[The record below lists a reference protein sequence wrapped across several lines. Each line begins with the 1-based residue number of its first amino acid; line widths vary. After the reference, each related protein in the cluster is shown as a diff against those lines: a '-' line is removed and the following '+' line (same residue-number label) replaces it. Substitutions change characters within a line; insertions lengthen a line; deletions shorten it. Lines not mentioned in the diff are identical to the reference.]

1 MDESAA
7 TPPSP
12 PTHRTTA
19 RISIRP
25 EAPMPFPLEEE
36 VERLLV
42 LPPSPLILLS
52 PPSAEECLARCLAAP
67 ALPSSPLPIV
77 PHPYGSPNH
86 VRAPSGFRAA
96 MGRLRASSPSTHHPL
111 HPSPP
116 LPPPPSSLNLPPH
129 TPTSL
134 PLPSSPLPPLL
145 ASLFIPPVDCR
156 EDIPEAKL
164 PPCKRLC
171 LTALTSRYEV
181 GESLTATPRP
191 TRGRKRVNG
200 LVKDRQFHQ
209 KTALLFNQEA
219 LASREAWAHSVGL
232 SSVVHFELQAYGTHT
247 QMQDYWIASQE
258 SLTTALIAQVS
269 LLQGQLSATLGQI
282 QALQARDQTHA
293 DDHEGTASMAVGL
306 VFSFLVSDNHNNM
319 PSRRSSATTRAATAA
334 ARAAAVATPMT
345 AIGDRSHNS
354 DTGIRGTVRTPREC
368 TYKNFLNCKPLSFKG
383 TEGVVVLSQWF
394 EKMESVF
401 YISNCAM
408 ENQVKFATCTFL
420 ENALTCYTLH
430 FQELALMC
438 GRMFHEESNEVEKY
452 VAGLPDMIRGNNTR
466 RAYTAGTGEGREYTG
481 SLPLYTKYNYHHKG
495 PCAPRCNKCKKIGHL
510 ACDCR
515 SFGPNCNNNNHGN
528 SRTTQNA
535 GTCYECGVQGHFKR
549 DFPKLKN
556 KNRGNQGGNGNALA
570 KVYMVGIAGTNPNS
584 NVVTSTF
591 LLNNHYASILFD
603 TGADRSFVSTRF
615 SSLIDITPTT
625 LDHYYDVE
633 LADEKIIEINTII
646 RGCTLNFLDH
656 PFNIN
661 LMPVELGS
669 FDVLV
674 GMDWLAKYHAVI
686 DCAEKIVRIPW
697 GNETLIVHGDGS
709 SRGNETRLP
718 PTRKVEF
725 QINLIPGAA
734 PVARAPYRLA
744 PFKMKELSEQLQEL
758 SDKGFIRPSSLPWGA
773 PVLFVK
779 KKDRSFRMYID
790 YRELNKLT
798 TCGRAIEDIPKT
810 VFRTRHGHYEFQV
823 MPFGLTNALANK
835 KEHEE
840 HLKANL
846 ELLKKEDLYAKFSK
860 CKFWIPMV
868 QFLGHAIDCQ
878 GIHVDPA
885 KIESIK
891 DWVSPKTPT
900 EIHQFLG
907 LAGYF
912 RRFIE
917 GAPSLALPQG
927 AENFIVYYVVSHKGL
942 GAVLMQNEKVIAYAS
957 RQLKIH
963 EKNYTTH
970 DLELGAMV
978 FALKIWRHYLYGT
991 NDYDCEIRYH
1001 PGKANVVADALSRKE
1016 RIKPLIVRA
1025 LVMTI
1030 GLDLPKQILNA
1041 QTEAQKPENLKN
1053 EDVGG
1058 MIRKDIPKEKL
1069 EPHSDRTLCL
1079 NGRSWLP
1086 CYGDLRTAIMHESHK
1101 SKYSIHPGFDK
1112 MYQDIKKLY
1121 WWPNMKAD
1129 IATYVS
1135 KCLTCARVKDEH
1147 QRPSGLLVQPEIP
1160 QWKFDNIT
1168 MDFVTKLPKSSQ
1180 DYDTIWVIVDRL
1192 TKSAIFVRMR
1202 ETNPIEKLARMYLKE
1217 DMLRACVIDFGNGWV
1232 KHFPLVKFSYNN
1244 SYHASIKAAS
1254 FKALYGRRCRSPVC
1268 WAEVGEV
1275 QLTGLEIVQET
1286 TEKVMLKV
1294 SPWKG
1299 VVHFGKRGKLNP
1311 RYVGPFKVL
1320 EKVGSVAYKL
1330 ELPQEL
1336 IMVHNTFHVS
1346 NLKICYSDKPLA
1358 VSLEGLHI
1366 DDKLR
1371 FMEEPIEIMDR
1382 EIKRLKQSRIP
1393 IVKVRWNSKKGPE
1406 FTWEREDQL

>member
-1 MDESAA
+1 MLNNLNRCAFNAPGHIIPLRPNLGVLQIGIRAKVIENQHSVSYISVYTDSEPGRVFWGANEELSNGGPEHPPSPDYVPNPEHPPLPAEEDQPLPANASPIALSSSYVADSDLEEDLEEDPKEDHADYPADGGDDDDEPSNDDDDDDDTDDEDEEPFEDEDDDEEEEYLALANFVIAPTVDYVPSSEETEPFKMDESAA

-191 TRGRKRVNG
+191 TRGRK
-200 LVKDRQFHQ
+200 
-209 KTALLFNQEA
+209 
-219 LASREAWAHSVGL
+219 
-232 SSVVHFELQAYGTHT
+232 AYGTHT

-334 ARAAAVATPMT
+334 ARAAAAATPMT

-570 KVYMVGIAGTNPNS
+570 KVYMVGIAGKNPNS

-744 PFKMKELSEQLQEL
+744 PSEMKVLFEQLQEL

-798 TCGRAIEDIPKT
+798 VKNRYPLLGIDDL
-810 VFRTRHGHYEFQV
+810 TRHGHYEFQV
-823 MPFGLTNALANK
+823 MPFGLTNALAVFMDLMNRVCKPYLDKFVIVFIDDILIYSKNK

-868 QFLGHAIDCQ
+868 QFFGHMIDCQ

-891 DWVSPKTPT
+891 DWASPKTPT
-900 EIHQFLG
+900 EIRQFLG
-907 LAGYF
+907 LAGYY

-917 GAPSLALPQG
+917 GFSKIAKPMTKLTQKKVAFEWGDKQEAAFQTLKNKLCSAPILALPQG
-927 AENFIVYYVVSHKGL
+927 AENFIVYCDASHKGL

-970 DLELGAMV
+970 DLELGTVV
-978 FALKIWRHYLYGT
+978 FALKI
-991 NDYDCEIRYH
+991 
-1001 PGKANVVADALSRKE
+1001 
-1016 RIKPLIVRA
+1016 
-1025 LVMTI
+1025 
-1030 GLDLPKQILNA
+1030 
-1041 QTEAQKPENLKN
+1041 
-1053 EDVGG
+1053 
-1058 MIRKDIPKEKL
+1058 
-1069 EPHSDRTLCL
+1069 
-1079 NGRSWLP
+1079 
-1086 CYGDLRTAIMHESHK
+1086 
-1101 SKYSIHPGFDK
+1101 
-1112 MYQDIKKLY
+1112 
-1121 WWPNMKAD
+1121 
-1129 IATYVS
+1129 
-1135 KCLTCARVKDEH
+1135 
-1147 QRPSGLLVQPEIP
+1147 
-1160 QWKFDNIT
+1160 
-1168 MDFVTKLPKSSQ
+1168 
-1180 DYDTIWVIVDRL
+1180 
-1192 TKSAIFVRMR
+1192 
-1202 ETNPIEKLARMYLKE
+1202 
-1217 DMLRACVIDFGNGWV
+1217 
-1232 KHFPLVKFSYNN
+1232 
-1244 SYHASIKAAS
+1244 
-1254 FKALYGRRCRSPVC
+1254 
-1268 WAEVGEV
+1268 
-1275 QLTGLEIVQET
+1275 
-1286 TEKVMLKV
+1286 
-1294 SPWKG
+1294 
-1299 VVHFGKRGKLNP
+1299 
-1311 RYVGPFKVL
+1311 
-1320 EKVGSVAYKL
+1320 
-1330 ELPQEL
+1330 
-1336 IMVHNTFHVS
+1336 
-1346 NLKICYSDKPLA
+1346 
-1358 VSLEGLHI
+1358 
-1366 DDKLR
+1366 
-1371 FMEEPIEIMDR
+1371 
-1382 EIKRLKQSRIP
+1382 
-1393 IVKVRWNSKKGPE
+1393 
-1406 FTWEREDQL
+1406 